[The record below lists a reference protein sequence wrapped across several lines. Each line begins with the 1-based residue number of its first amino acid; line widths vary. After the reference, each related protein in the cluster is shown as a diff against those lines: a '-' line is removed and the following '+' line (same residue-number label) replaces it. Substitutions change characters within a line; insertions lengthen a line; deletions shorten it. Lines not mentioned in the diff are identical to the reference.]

1 MGGMLMAIASGFA
14 KGCLPCV
21 VPYRAT
27 GLSSQRI
34 ASSYEVAILGLS
46 LLGVKSTHDLTRA
59 VMLGS
64 SRVWQLFSL
73 LGIRTLHAG

>member
-34 ASSYEVAILGLS
+34 ASSYAVAILGLS
-46 LLGVKSTHDLTRA
+46 LLGVKSTP
-59 VMLGS
+59 
-64 SRVWQLFSL
+64 
-73 LGIRTLHAG
+73 